1 MAKHNKKRNVGII
14 YELLLRHISSGV
26 VDDNSNVSSSSMDIL
41 KKHFRSNTQL
51 YKEFRLF
58 NALVKTT
65 ASSEK
70 VASTI
75 LSEAR
80 SMALSIDYDTLRHEK
95 TKLIHSINH
104 GLSKDE
110 FYKQWIPEYR
120 MYATIQTLLNDWRK
134 PSAQNIGRMAEYE
147 NQVIDWLLT
156 EKKEPELSEQKD
168 PNADKLIIK
177 IMSEKLSKKYSS
189 ILNESQK
196 EILSS
201 YVMFKDQNDIKGL
214 RTYLEDLREDTIK
227 ELDVYLM
234 KENNAILNSKAKTV
248 KSDVK
253 SISTES
259 ITDDTIA
266 KFLTIAKLK
275 STLQEGE

>member
-1 MAKHNKKRNVGII
+1 
-14 YELLLRHISSGV
+14 
-26 VDDNSNVSSSSMDIL
+26 
-41 KKHFRSNTQL
+41 
-51 YKEFRLF
+51 
-58 NALVKTT
+58 
-65 ASSEK
+65 
-70 VASTI
+70 
-75 LSEAR
+75 
-80 SMALSIDYDTLRHEK
+80 
-95 TKLIHSINH
+95 
-104 GLSKDE
+104 
-110 FYKQWIPEYR
+110 

-214 RTYLEDLREDTIK
+214 RTYLEDLCEDTIK

>member
-95 TKLIHSINH
+95 TKLIHVFIRVFH
-104 GLSKDE
+104 
-110 FYKQWIPEYR
+110 
-120 MYATIQTLLNDWRK
+120 
-134 PSAQNIGRMAEYE
+134 
-147 NQVIDWLLT
+147 
-156 EKKEPELSEQKD
+156 
-168 PNADKLIIK
+168 
-177 IMSEKLSKKYSS
+177 
-189 ILNESQK
+189 
-196 EILSS
+196 
-201 YVMFKDQNDIKGL
+201 
-214 RTYLEDLREDTIK
+214 TY
-227 ELDVYLM
+227 
-234 KENNAILNSKAKTV
+234 
-248 KSDVK
+248 
-253 SISTES
+253 
-259 ITDDTIA
+259 
-266 KFLTIAKLK
+266 
-275 STLQEGE
+275 